1 MSMDQPE
8 FVNRAENKYISQLE
22 DFFTRV
28 WGDTNLHS
36 HNIDHHR
43 RVWVFAKELLT
54 ALYNEEKAAPVSADK
69 LLIASY
75 LHDAGMSLDSGVN
88 HGVHSRALCSDFLSD
103 NNLPENEFA
112 EVLDAIEMHD
122 NKEVDYSLSTNQVLK
137 LLAAADD
144 LDAFGF
150 IGIYRYSEI
159 YLARGV
165 PYSDLGI
172 RIKQNAGSRFRNFM
186 TVFGRFSELVAKH
199 HERYLILDEFFSGYN
214 EEISSLNNETCSP
227 AGKYSSLFRLFAE
240 MTGRKI
246 PVKHITLLHTGIGPD
261 PFTDW
266 YITGVLSELGNT

>member
-1 MSMDQPE
+1 MSMDHPH
-8 FVNRAENKYISQLE
+8 FLNRAEKKYINQLE
-22 DFFTRV
+22 EFFTRV
-28 WGDTNLHS
+28 WGETNLHS
-36 HNIDHHR
+36 HDIDHHR
-43 RVWVFAKELLT
+43 RVWLFAKELFT
-54 ALYNEEKAAPVSADK
+54 ALYNEEKAAPFSAEK

-75 LHDAGMSLDSGVN
+75 IHDAGMSLDSGVN
-88 HGVHSRALCSDFLSD
+88 HGVHSRSLCSKFLSD

-122 NKEVDYSLSTNQVLK
+122 NKEVDYSLSSNQVLK

-150 IGIYRYSEI
+150 TGIYRYSEI

-165 PYSDLGI
+165 PYSELGI

-186 TVFGRFSELVAKH
+186 TVFGHFSELVAKH
-199 HERYLILDEFFSGYN
+199 HTRYLILDEFFSSYN
-214 EEISSLNNETCSP
+214 EEISSRNNETWSP

-246 PVKHITLLHTGIGPD
+246 PLKDITLLHTGIGPD

-266 YITGVLSELGNT
+266 YITGIISEIGNT

>member
-1 MSMDQPE
+1 MYHPE
-8 FVNRAENKYISQLE
+8 SVYRAEKKYISQLE
-22 DFFTRV
+22 EYFTRV
-28 WGDTNLHS
+28 WGETNLHS
-36 HNIDHHR
+36 HDIDHHR
-43 RVWVFAKELLT
+43 RVWLFAKELLT
-54 ALYNEEKAAPVSADK
+54 SLHNEEKSAPVSAEK

-75 LHDAGMSLDSGVN
+75 LHDAGMSLNSGVN
-88 HGVHSRALCSDFLSD
+88 HGVHSRSLCSKFLAD
-103 NNLPENEFA
+103 NNLPENEFT

-122 NKEVDYSLSTNQVLK
+122 NKEVDYSLSPNRVLQI
-137 LLAAADD
+137 LAAADD

-186 TVFGRFSELVAKH
+186 TVFSRFSELVGKH
-199 HERYLILDEFFSGYN
+199 HARYLILDEFFSGYN
-214 EEISSLNNETCSP
+214 EEIFSLNNETCSP

-240 MTGRKI
+240 MTGKKI
-246 PVKHITLLHTGIGPD
+246 PLKHITLLHTGIGPD

-266 YITGVLSELGNT
+266 YITGVFSELGNT

>member
-1 MSMDQPE
+1 MYHPE
-8 FVNRAENKYISQLE
+8 SVYRAEKKYISQLE
-22 DFFTRV
+22 EYFTRV
-28 WGDTNLHS
+28 WGETNLHS
-36 HNIDHHR
+36 HDIDHHR
-43 RVWVFAKELLT
+43 RVWLFAKELLT
-54 ALYNEEKAAPVSADK
+54 SLHNEEKSAPVSAEK

-75 LHDAGMSLDSGVN
+75 LHDAGMSLNSGVN
-88 HGVHSRALCSDFLSD
+88 HGVHSRSLCSKFLAD
-103 NNLPENEFA
+103 NNLPENEFT

-122 NKEVDYSLSTNQVLK
+122 NKEVDYSLSPNRVLQI
-137 LLAAADD
+137 LAAADD

-186 TVFGRFSELVAKH
+186 TVFSRFSELVGKH
-199 HERYLILDEFFSGYN
+199 HARYLILDEFFSGYN
-214 EEISSLNNETCSP
+214 EEISSRNNETWSP

-246 PVKHITLLHTGIGPD
+246 PLKDITLLHTGIGLD

-266 YITGVLSELGNT
+266 YIAGVISELGNT